1 MTDLARHPV
10 SGAFRLALAM
20 FAAFGLAAC
29 VTGGLTA
36 VSVLNGAVT
45 VAAPSGYC
53 VSADQVQ
60 QTEDTAVVLIG
71 RCLASGLVAPA
82 VISVSVGPAGSGGV
96 MVAGDAALASFFAGR
111 DGLSLLAR
119 SGKAKDVALIETR
132 SVPGALLIHLKDT
145 SLGSYWRAVTAL
157 NGRLV
162 TISATGTGTGTG
174 GVALVET
181 ASLAAVRQT
190 LAVLQAANPAA
201 PRALTTPI
209 PVDAATAAPPP
220 RPLG

>member
-1 MTDLARHPV
+1 MTDLARHRV
-10 SGAFRLALAM
+10 SGPLRLGLALLLAL
-20 FAAFGLAAC
+20 GLAAC
-29 VTGGLTA
+29 DTGGLTA

-45 VAAPSGYC
+45 VAAPDGYC
-53 VSADQVQ
+53 ISTDQVQ
-60 QTEDTAVVLIG
+60 QSKDTAVVLIG

-96 MVAGDAALASFFAGR
+96 IVAGDAALASFFGGP

-132 SVPGALLIHLKDT
+132 AAPGALLIHLKDT

-162 TISATGTGTGTG
+162 TISATGTG
-174 GVALVET
+174 GVALDEA
-181 ASLAAVRQT
+181 ASLGAVRQT

-201 PRALTTPI
+201 PRALATPI

>member
-1 MTDLARHPV
+1 M
-10 SGAFRLALAM
+10 LAL
-20 FAAFGLAAC
+20 GLAAC
-29 VTGGLTA
+29 DPGGLTA
-36 VSVLNGAVT
+36 VTVLNGAVT

-53 VSADQVQ
+53 VNKDKAQ
-60 QTEDTAVVLIG
+60 QTKDTAVVLIG

-96 MVAGDAALASFFAGR
+96 MVAGDAALARFFGGP

-132 SVPGALLIHLKDT
+132 SAPGALLIHLKDAA
-145 SLGSYWRAVTAL
+145 LGSYWRAITAL

-174 GVALVET
+174 TGGVALDENV
-181 ASLAAVRQT
+181 SLGVVQQT
-190 LAVLQAANPAA
+190 LGVLQAANPAA

-209 PVDAATAAPPP
+209 PADGATAAPPP